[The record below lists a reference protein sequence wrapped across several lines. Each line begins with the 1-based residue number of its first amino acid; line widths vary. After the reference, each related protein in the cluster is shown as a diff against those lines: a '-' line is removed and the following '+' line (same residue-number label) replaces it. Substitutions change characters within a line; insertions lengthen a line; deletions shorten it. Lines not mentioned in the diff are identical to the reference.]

1 MARLDKQDTFIA
13 AQGVKITELD
23 DMIDMQRAKI
33 TELETSRTDHGAL
46 IQRLMAQ
53 IAEQD
58 GKIAEQDGKI
68 TEVALSCRCGGW
80 HLRLYASG
88 LSVFV
93 IVCVKVS
100 VCVSVSICV
109 SLY

>member
-58 GKIAEQDGKI
+58 GKI